1 MGLPAAMTTK
11 TTMTTKTRQAGGAWL
26 SDLPTGAYAEE
37 PRTGRGT
44 RTRGTRTRTRTRT
57 RGFCGGVV
65 DRRRERIQP
74 PPPRSATA
82 PHSISS
88 EDRIIRCSS
97 TYLPHTHRP
106 IDHHHHA
113 VRPVSDSSPIRIHS
127 KRPFEFEASFQD
139 SASIHPSSAVLS
151 SSIASIVY
159 HLSTAWRVSRS
170 AGNGPVARTSGGLI
184 DSAS

>member
-1 MGLPAAMTTK
+1 MAVGPAD
-11 TTMTTKTRQAGGAWL
+11 GG
-26 SDLPTGAYAEE
+26 
-37 PRTGRGT
+37 GRG
-44 RTRGTRTRTRTRT
+44 RGRAKNGEGNQDEGNQDENENENENER
-57 RGFCGGVV
+57 VLW
-65 DRRRERIQP
+65 RRSRQEEREN
-74 PPPRSATA
+74 SASSSSIR
-82 PHSISS
+82 HSSPFHI
-88 EDRIIRCSS
+88 IKYHIRCSS

-106 IDHHHHA
+106 IDHHHHHA